1 MADYYNISQLIEI
14 CPGSP
19 AQMSLSESGSPWA
32 NIPTA
37 PSAGC
42 VHLTRKKIWLL
53 LSRVCYLQ
61 HRYFYCNM
69 DCCALQRGGLLSA
82 KSDSWHTPCAGD
94 LADAAAAQLVI
105 LLASHVHVCRQQMV
119 GDFVLHGQVE
129 QQLGHAVCEH
139 AQRSL
144 QHVSH
149 CVGQERSGV
158 LHLQNRTAFSTNSL
172 WLPQLASGA
181 FISIIFFASGV
192 SQKAYFFSLNFYR
205 DPAVFPVTAVTP
217 AIRKAKDTQYGAI
230 LRHISSIP
238 CDPALAAFL
247 FLRGYR
253 YPAWRRAGCGRGYPL
268 PLPYPH
274 RPRSSGWQR
283 CGAGCGY

>member
-19 AQMSLSESGSPWA
+19 AQMSLSELGSPWA

-69 DCCALQRGGLLSA
+69 DCRALQRGGLLSA

-94 LADAAAAQLVI
+94 LADAAAAQLVV

-119 GDFVLHGQVE
+119 GDIVLHGQVE
-129 QQLGHAVCEH
+129 QQLGHAVCED
-139 AQRSL
+139 AQRTF
-144 QHVSH
+144 QHVRH

-158 LHLQNRTAFSTNSL
+158 LHLQVAVIEPNSL
-172 WLPQLASGA
+172 FYELTLAA
-181 FISIIFFASGV
+181 AV
-192 SQKAYFFSLNFYR
+192 SQWRVYSYHFLCFR
-205 DPAVFPVTAVTP
+205 
-217 AIRKAKDTQYGAI
+217 RKPKSA
-230 LRHISSIP
+230 
-238 CDPALAAFL
+238 L
-247 FLRGYR
+247 FLVICHLGF
-253 YPAWRRAGCGRGYPL
+253 PP
-268 PLPYPH
+268 
-274 RPRSSGWQR
+274 
-283 CGAGCGY
+283 

>member
-42 VHLTRKKIWLL
+42 VHLTRKQIWLL

-94 LADAAAAQLVI
+94 L
-105 LLASHVHVCRQQMV
+105 
-119 GDFVLHGQVE
+119 
-129 QQLGHAVCEH
+129 
-139 AQRSL
+139 
-144 QHVSH
+144 
-149 CVGQERSGV
+149 
-158 LHLQNRTAFSTNSL
+158 
-172 WLPQLASGA
+172 
-181 FISIIFFASGV
+181 
-192 SQKAYFFSLNFYR
+192 
-205 DPAVFPVTAVTP
+205 AVFPVTAVTP

-268 PLPYPH
+268 PLPCPH
-274 RPRSSGWQR
+274 RPRLSGWQR

>member
-42 VHLTRKKIWLL
+42 VYLTRKKIWLL

-69 DCCALQRGGLLSA
+69 DCRALQRGGLLSA

-94 LADAAAAQLVI
+94 LADAAAAHLVVF
-105 LLASHVHVCRQQMV
+105 LACHVYVGGQQVV
-119 GDFVLHGQVE
+119 GDVVLHGQVE
-129 QQLGHAVCEH
+129 QQLCHAVCEH

-149 CVGQERSGV
+149 CVGK
-158 LHLQNRTAFSTNSL
+158 
-172 WLPQLASGA
+172 QL
-181 FISIIFFASGV
+181 
-192 SQKAYFFSLNFYR
+192 
-205 DPAVFPVTAVTP
+205 
-217 AIRKAKDTQYGAI
+217 
-230 LRHISSIP
+230 
-238 CDPALAAFL
+238 LAGQQQA
-247 FLRGYR
+247 
-253 YPAWRRAGCGRGYPL
+253 
-268 PLPYPH
+268 
-274 RPRSSGWQR
+274 
-283 CGAGCGY
+283 

>member
-119 GDFVLHGQVE
+119 GDVVLHGQVE

-139 AQRSL
+139 AQHKQRSFSVTTEVTFKPL
-144 QHVSH
+144 SDDEISYYIHQYQPFDKA
-149 CVGQERSGV
+149 GAYGIQEWIGYIGCTGLKGSYFNVMG
-158 LHLQNRTAFSTNSL
+158 
-172 WLPQLASGA
+172 LPVQR
-181 FISIIFFASGV
+181 I
-192 SQKAYFFSLNFYR
+192 YEE
-205 DPAVFPVTAVTP
+205 
-217 AIRKAKDTQYGAI
+217 
-230 LRHISSIP
+230 LRRI
-238 CDPALAAFL
+238 
-247 FLRGYR
+247 
-253 YPAWRRAGCGRGYPL
+253 
-268 PLPYPH
+268 
-274 RPRSSGWQR
+274 
-283 CGAGCGY
+283 